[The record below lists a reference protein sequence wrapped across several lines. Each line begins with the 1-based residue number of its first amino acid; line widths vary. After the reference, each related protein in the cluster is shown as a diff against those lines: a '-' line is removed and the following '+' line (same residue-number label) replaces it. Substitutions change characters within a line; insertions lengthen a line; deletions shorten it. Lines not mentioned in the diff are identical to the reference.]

1 MKQVERKKKKERTN
15 QRERGEKCRIG
26 MKTLK
31 TKRRKKGEKEGGN
44 EVKLEDNEVKKI
56 IF

>member
-1 MKQVERKKKKERTN
+1 
-15 QRERGEKCRIG
+15 

-31 TKRRKKGEKEGGN
+31 RKKREKEGGN
-44 EVKLEDNEVKKI
+44 EVKLKDNEVKKI

>member
-1 MKQVERKKKKERTN
+1 
-15 QRERGEKCRIG
+15 